1 MRFHFGT
8 LLLAG
13 FAACFL
19 THQAGAQQATPTRAA
34 PPASTPTIAA
44 PANPAQTTAAPTAP
58 APTANAAAPGPDC
71 TKASAPTT
79 SVLATGRSR
88 LLASLADNIM
98 WQPRDGRVRF
108 TITSP
113 TAVSPSSLG
122 NLELAVCFGWP
133 SPVYA
138 SADTATTEQLYRT
151 SYLRTIART
160 DTTITYETTLPDE
173 LWGKQNKDIAPS
185 FWDIFVD
192 KFRYWTGDHV
202 HVYDGLG
209 LVPTVHMRIVGQSHD
224 APAAD
229 PNALDTVLTVGIS
242 SHILAIII
250 AVLVLG
256 VARHFLLRWAK
267 SRKIKGG
274 VILQLITN
282 KSGYASLS
290 QFQILL
296 WTAVIAVGL
305 AYVMTLSGA
314 LIDVPNQVLALLG
327 ISGFSALSAAY
338 ASRTKQEDKQ
348 KEQSG
353 DDNPE
358 DPDKTAK
365 ARNPAAANADKPHD
379 PKRVPKWEDLVVWDG
394 RSEIDITRAQM
405 LVFTVLAASFVVVKI
420 IDESAIPSIPDGVV
434 LLMGLTNGVYVGG
447 KYANGTR

>member
-1 MRFHFGT
+1 MRFRSGS

-13 FAACFL
+13 FCCIVLA
-19 THQAGAQQATPTRAA
+19 HEAGAQQATPTRVMA
-34 PPASTPTIAA
+34 AA
-44 PANPAQTTAAPTAP
+44 PASPPAPTNAASTDAP
-58 APTANAAAPGPDC
+58 APQQSGNAGGGPDC
-71 TKASAPTT
+71 TKPSAPTT

-113 TAVSPSSLG
+113 TGVSPSSLG

-160 DTTITYETTLPDE
+160 DSTITYETTLPDE

-185 FWDIFVD
+185 LWDIFAD

-242 SHILAIII
+242 SRILAAVI

-256 VARHFLLRWAK
+256 VARHFLVRWAK
-267 SRKIKGG
+267 SRKIEGG

-282 KSGYASLS
+282 KNGYASLS

-348 KEQSG
+348 KDKSC
-353 DDNPE
+353 DDPNDPE
-358 DPDKTAK
+358 DPDKTAEAEK
-365 ARNPAAANADKPHD
+365 PAAANKPHA